1 MKKKFILIL
10 GIVLLATLV
19 IGVISASASSDLVG
33 LTIKN
38 RTDQVVWV
46 SLLSPDNIY
55 VYWLEVPAG
64 ETNSYTVPRAKYSH
78 ITVACGKTATG
89 TVDIRTLT
97 TLVFTKCDSP
107 PPNAGE
113 RSIEKV
119 YLYDSP
125 ARGDF
130 QYRFDNEYLF
140 D

>member
-1 MKKKFILIL
+1 MNKKMLLIL
-10 GIVLLATLV
+10 VIALLAALAISV
-19 IGVISASASSDLVG
+19 LSASAASDLVG

-38 RTDQVVWV
+38 KTDSVVWV

-64 ETNSYTVPRAKYSH
+64 ETTSYTVPREIYSH

-89 TVDIRTLT
+89 TVDIRKLT
-97 TLVFTKCDSP
+97 TLVFTHCDGS

-119 YLYDSP
+119 HLYDSP
-125 ARGDF
+125 DRGDF
-130 QYRFDNEYLF
+130 NYQFD
-140 D
+140 

>member
-1 MKKKFILIL
+1 MKKKIILIL
-10 GIVLLATLV
+10 GIVLLATLA
-19 IGVISASASSDLVG
+19 ISVISASASSDLVG

-38 RTDQVVWV
+38 RSDQVVWV
-46 SLLSPDNIY
+46 SLLSPDKIY

-64 ETNSYTVPRAKYSH
+64 ETKNYTVPRAEYSH

-113 RSIEKV
+113 RSIEKI

>member
-1 MKKKFILIL
+1 MKKKTILIL
-10 GIVLLATLV
+10 GIVLLAALAISV
-19 IGVISASASSDLVG
+19 VSASAAGDLVG

-46 SLLSPDNIY
+46 SLLSPDNVY

-64 ETNSYTVPRAKYSH
+64 ETMSYTVPRAIYDH

-89 TVDIRTLT
+89 SVDIRKLT
-97 TLVFTKCDSP
+97 TLVFTKCGSK
-107 PPNAGE
+107 PPNPGE

-125 ARGDF
+125 DRGDF
-130 QYRFDNEYLF
+130 NYQFD
-140 D
+140 